1 MNKLNAAD
9 RRDNIMRILFRRGFE
24 TVPNLANELHVSERT
39 ILRDISLLILTEP
52 IDTKTGRYGGGV
64 YVIEGANSRRLYMK
78 DEETKFFYDFISDLE
93 ARSNECF
100 SEDKIQSLKNLVSLY
115 EKPKRKER

>member
-1 MNKLNAAD
+1 MNAAD
-9 RRDNIMRILFRRGFE
+9 RRDKIMRILFRRGFE

-78 DEETKFFYDFISDLE
+78 EEETEFLHSFISDLE
-93 ARSNECF
+93 VKSNRCF
-100 SEDKIQSLKNLVSLY
+100 SEERIQSLKNLLSLY